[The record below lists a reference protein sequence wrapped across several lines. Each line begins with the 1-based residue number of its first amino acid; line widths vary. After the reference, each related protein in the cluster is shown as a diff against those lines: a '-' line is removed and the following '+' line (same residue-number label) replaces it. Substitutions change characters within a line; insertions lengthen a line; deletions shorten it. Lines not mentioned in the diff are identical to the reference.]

1 MSSSVV
7 HCGTPR
13 RHLKGSARHADESST
28 DPKTCT
34 HPVQLGQKHGVLS
47 APAWVPMA
55 ALSVTGGRAV
65 SSTST
70 TASSSAVCT
79 LAVLVLSLR
88 VVGHGIRGKRV
99 RLRRGRPG
107 LRLWRRLGRSHGG
120 MLDAQKGGR
129 LNESAEGE
137 TTRGEGGTSGARA
150 FWILSHS

>member
-7 HCGTPR
+7 HCETPGEY
-13 RHLKGSARHADESST
+13 LEGSAQHQDEAPPAQT
-28 DPKTCT
+28 WT

-55 ALSVTGGRAV
+55 ALTITGRRRAV
-65 SSTST
+65 SSAST

-79 LAVLVLSLR
+79 LPVLVLSLR

-107 LRLWRRLGRSHGG
+107 LR
-120 MLDAQKGGR
+120 
-129 LNESAEGE
+129 
-137 TTRGEGGTSGARA
+137 
-150 FWILSHS
+150 